1 MSEVSKYEAQKKKM
15 DGLCEEHDLNYRFRK
30 ESYPITLSV
39 SPIQGVG
46 VQMSML
52 DETDG
57 GDYISPGASLTLI
70 FADGELTSKVSGGTF
85 TISKTLRTKIENIFL
100 KMCAFWQQYFFRD
113 VMQNGSLRKGTMPVI
128 DEDDADDTDEPIEDD
143 EEETAEDQPEETAA
157 EDAGDEPD
165 GEDDDNLPPDEDVPD
180 DGEDPDEDTITAATL
195 LVRMENKAS
204 VRLLQ
209 RRLKLGAAK
218 ASRIMDELEKRGVV
232 GPYQGGQPR
241 EVLPVDAPES

>member
-1 MSEVSKYEAQKKKM
+1 MSEISKYEEQKKKL
-15 DGLCEEHDLNYRFRK
+15 DGLCEEHDLVYRFRK
-30 ESYPITLSV
+30 DNYPITLTIKPV
-39 SPIQGVG
+39 SGVYE
-46 VQMSML
+46 QISML
-52 DETDG
+52 ESAEG
-57 GDYISPGASLTLI
+57 RDYISPDASMKWI

-100 KMCAFWQQYFFRD
+100 KMIGFWQQFFFRD
-113 VMQNGSLRKGTMPVI
+113 VIERGGLRKGAMPVI
-128 DEDDADDTDEPIEDD
+128 DEAEVDEDED
-143 EEETAEDQPEETAA
+143 EIPTPEDGEDLDA
-157 EDAGDEPD
+157 EDAEAPD
-165 GEDDDNLPPDEDVPD
+165 GEEDDGAEPDEDL
-180 DGEDPDEDTITAATL
+180 ITAATL

-204 VRLLQ
+204 VSLLQ

>member
-1 MSEVSKYEAQKKKM
+1 MSEVSKYDAQKKKM

-30 ESYPITLSV
+30 EQYPITLTV

-57 GDYISPGASLTLI
+57 ENYISPGASLTLI

-100 KMCAFWQQYFFRD
+100 KMCSFWQQYFFRD
-113 VMQNGSLRKGTMPVI
+113 VMQNGSLRKGAMPVI
-128 DEDDADDTDEPIEDD
+128 DEDDADDTDDAPEEDTEEEAEAPAEGEAD
-143 EEETAEDQPEETAA
+143 EESDDPGEDAAPEET
-157 EDAGDEPD
+157 
-165 GEDDDNLPPDEDVPD
+165 DED
-180 DGEDPDEDTITAATL
+180 GAEDPDEDLITAATL
-195 LVRMENKAS
+195 LVRMENKATVS
-204 VRLLQ
+204 LLQ
-209 RRLKLGAAK
+209 RRLKLGTSKAA
-218 ASRIMDELEKRGVV
+218 RLMDELERRGVV

-241 EVLPVDAPES
+241 EVLPADAPAE